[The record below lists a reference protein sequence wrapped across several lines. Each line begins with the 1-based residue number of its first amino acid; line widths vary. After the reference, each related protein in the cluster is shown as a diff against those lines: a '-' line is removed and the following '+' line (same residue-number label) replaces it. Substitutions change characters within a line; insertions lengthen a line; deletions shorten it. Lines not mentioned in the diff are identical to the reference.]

1 MAENTLSP
9 AFAVIGYHS
18 AFGSHK
24 MTIPTT
30 EWFPTP
36 LTGTIGS
43 YVDHDGDPIDAE
55 AMWNDLCDL
64 LKVFM
69 IAGNVFDDVTIYTM
83 ATSTSPQ
90 IPRAS
95 AALGIAG
102 TSIAG
107 GFSQAQSATFNFK
120 TSGNGDFRL
129 VLLDTPFGAGGFNAV
144 HPAGFGADVLAL
156 EAFVCGR
163 ATAIQGRDNTIPNVL
178 RKITYDLNDKLQRVY
193 HMSR

>member
-9 AFAVIGYHS
+9 AFAVIAYHS
-18 AFGSHK
+18 LYGAHK
-24 MTIPTT
+24 MTVPTT

-43 YVDHDGDPIDAE
+43 YVDHDGNPIDAE
-55 AMWNDLCDL
+55 QMWIDYCNL

-69 IAGNVFDDVTIYTM
+69 KSSNVFDSVTIYTM

-102 TSIAG
+102 TSAAA

-120 TSGNGDFRL
+120 TAGNGDFRI
-129 VLLDTPFGAGGFNAV
+129 VILDTPFGAGGFNAV
-144 HPAGFGADVLAL
+144 HPADFGTDVTDL
-156 EAFVCGR
+156 EDFVCGR
-163 ATAIQGRDNTIPNVL
+163 DTAIIGRDNTIPSTL

-193 HMSR
+193 KMSD